1 MSLDMQKPLSD
12 DEYRLRK
19 SRPRGA
25 FGAIWDCNGAESAHS
40 LTRCK
45 VASVAV
51 ARERKWRFSVDNHLR
66 EMAKILLVDR
76 LVSEYESGN
85 ELFKFLAKAA
95 GCGCELMESV
105 PNAFVA
111 KKISLDEAIDH
122 LVPEMHRL
130 IVETNARL
138 GGILTVEN
146 LGKVNERV
154 FTSLALN
161 AAGHGVCITDDRDI
175 DDLFVEKN
183 IAVPHVYVNDSKI
196 SEAVY
201 IVEELLHKRQNRF
214 KGRQA

>member
-1 MSLDMQKPLSD
+1 
-12 DEYRLRK
+12 
-19 SRPRGA
+19 
-25 FGAIWDCNGAESAHS
+25 
-40 LTRCK
+40 
-45 VASVAV
+45 
-51 ARERKWRFSVDNHLR
+51 
-66 EMAKILLVDR
+66 
-76 LVSEYESGN
+76 
-85 ELFKFLAKAA
+85 
-95 GCGCELMESV
+95 V

-214 KGRQA
+214 KSRQA